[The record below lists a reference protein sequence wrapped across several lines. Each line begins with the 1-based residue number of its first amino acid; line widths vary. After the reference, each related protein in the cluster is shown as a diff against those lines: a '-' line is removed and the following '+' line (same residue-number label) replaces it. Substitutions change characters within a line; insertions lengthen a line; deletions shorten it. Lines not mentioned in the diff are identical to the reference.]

1 MDNKTL
7 IETVASRLSLNKEEA
22 VALQAALASVIAD
35 SLLEGDSVAVPSFG
49 NFETKKRQERV
60 SVHPATGKRL
70 LVPPKI
76 VAAFRPSAVLKSRL
90 S

>member
-35 SLLEGDSVAVPSFG
+35 SLLEGDSVAIPSFG